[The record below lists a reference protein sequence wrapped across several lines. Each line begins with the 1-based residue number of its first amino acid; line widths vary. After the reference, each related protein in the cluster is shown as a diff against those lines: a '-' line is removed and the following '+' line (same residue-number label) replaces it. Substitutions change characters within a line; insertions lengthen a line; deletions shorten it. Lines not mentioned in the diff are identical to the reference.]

1 MISTPYTPTAP
12 LDLGTLALS
21 PDSTHFTA
29 SAAFRCIIVTDT
41 TSGAL
46 PWTAQAIATPLT
58 DTDPP
63 AAPPVGGFTSI
74 NPENLGLTG
83 LDTARSRFRSRQH
96 YSTHASPW
104 DVQSYSN
111 TVATTD
117 VPTAMPVAVPPSD
130 GGSAGLGKDR
140 QDVRYGVGGD
150 GHVTLAGT
158 LTLNAPSSTESGLYT
173 GTITFTV
180 SDGT

>member
-1 MISTPYTPTAP
+1 M
-12 LDLGTLALS
+12 ALS

-83 LDTARSRFRSRQH
+83 LTQPAPGSDPG
-96 YSTHASPW
+96 STTPPTPACA

-130 GGSAGLGKDR
+130 GGSAGLGKTAKTFAT
-140 QDVRYGVGGD
+140 GLGGD
-150 GHVTLAGT
+150 GTATLAGT